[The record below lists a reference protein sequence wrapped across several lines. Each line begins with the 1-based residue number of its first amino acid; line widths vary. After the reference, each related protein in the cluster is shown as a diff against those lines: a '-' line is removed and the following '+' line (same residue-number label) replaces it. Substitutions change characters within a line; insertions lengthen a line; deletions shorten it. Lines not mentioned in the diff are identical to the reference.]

1 MDFAGVDKVALRV
14 PLDGCRVRDLRGWGE
29 KVGRKVGEDPPAFL
43 RDASGDTV
51 PGAGFFR
58 QLEHA
63 IADINPSGLRVIFNP
78 SKIRHPYHLL
88 TDPVEVGRIGDA
100 VERSLRSNGVDVSV
114 DAMQL
119 VRLDLAKQKQL
130 THQLSTYVPA
140 LAHLQG
146 KRMKGHQYPEGY
158 AWRNTQREA
167 VFYNKAR
174 EVHEKQ
180 RLMIPEGRL
189 GRIEAKWRDGRPL
202 AKDFQFSSFGDL
214 RRSDPAALTD
224 VYRNAL
230 HRNVFRTDPR
240 AVQLVLHYDTDLDIY
255 RSMKRQIRY
264 GAFWQ
269 YLALGHIPATVEA
282 HGGIDGLQR
291 FMLDAG
297 DNARTVRH
305 NIQQLRSRLQRDA
318 FLNARRDE
326 AAVNVHTL
334 LDELRN
340 AFAA

>member
-43 RDASGDTV
+43 RDASGDPV
-51 PGAGFFR
+51 PGTGFFR
-58 QLEHA
+58 EVEHA
-63 IADINPSGLRVIFNP
+63 IVDIGPLGVLVRFNP
-78 SKIRHPYHLL
+78 SKVRHPYHLL
-88 TDPVEVGRIGDA
+88 TDPAEVGRIGDA

-114 DAMQL
+114 NAMQL

-130 THQLSTYVPA
+130 THQLTTYVPA
-140 LAHLQG
+140 LAHLRG
-146 KRMKGHQYPEGY
+146 KRMKGQTYPDGY
-158 AWRNTQREA
+158 SWRNTQRET

-180 RLMIPEGRL
+180 KLTIPEGRL
-189 GRIEAKWRDGRPL
+189 GRIEAKWKEGRPL

-214 RRSDPAALTD
+214 RRADPAFLTD

-230 HRNVFRTDPR
+230 HRDVFRTDPK
-240 AVQLVLHYDTDLDIY
+240 AVQLVLNLDTEAEILRGYREAGRGGWNKYLLD
-255 RSMKRQIRY
+255 MHA
-264 GAFWQ
+264 GPHVETLGGWDAFGQ
-269 YLALGHIPATVEA
+269 LM
-282 HGGIDGLQR
+282 R
-291 FMLDAG
+291 DAG
-297 DNARTVRH
+297 YPDRTVRH
-305 NIQQLRSRLQRDA
+305 TLMQLRSQAQRAA
-318 FLNARRDE
+318 FVNARRDK
-326 AAVNVHTL
+326 AAVNVYTL